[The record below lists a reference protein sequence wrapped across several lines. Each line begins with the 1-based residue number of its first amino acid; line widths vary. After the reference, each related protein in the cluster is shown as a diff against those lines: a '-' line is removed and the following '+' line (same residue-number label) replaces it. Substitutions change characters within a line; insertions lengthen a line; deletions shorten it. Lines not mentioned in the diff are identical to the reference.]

1 LTLVTGGAGYIG
13 SVGVD
18 EFRGG
23 TPPNPSFG
31 CGRSNQPPF
40 DPAACDECECTRHFF
55 EFLAP
60 ATVCLSSGANP
71 CFTKGLMTHWPSE
84 ELEKIAAADEL
95 QLASARP
102 DGRLRKPVTIW
113 VVRLGDDVYVRSV
126 NGRTSHWF
134 RSTEDRHEGHIRA
147 GGVDKDV
154 RFVEAGDDVND
165 EIEAAY
171 RTKYGHYGAS
181 YVDPLFTPGAKA
193 ATLELVPR

>member
-1 LTLVTGGAGYIG
+1 
-13 SVGVD
+13 
-18 EFRGG
+18 
-23 TPPNPSFG
+23 
-31 CGRSNQPPF
+31 
-40 DPAACDECECTRHFF
+40 
-55 EFLAP
+55 
-60 ATVCLSSGANP
+60 
-71 CFTKGLMTHWPSE
+71 MTDWPRE

-113 VVRLGDDVYVRSV
+113 VVRLGDDIYVRSV
-126 NGRTSHWF
+126 NGRNSHWF
-134 RSTEDRHEGHIRA
+134 RGVEDRHEGHIRA

-171 RTKYGHYGAS
+171 RTKYRQYNAS
-181 YVDPLFTPGAKA
+181 VVEPLFTPGAKA

>member
-1 LTLVTGGAGYIG
+1 
-13 SVGVD
+13 
-18 EFRGG
+18 
-23 TPPNPSFG
+23 
-31 CGRSNQPPF
+31 
-40 DPAACDECECTRHFF
+40 
-55 EFLAP
+55 
-60 ATVCLSSGANP
+60 
-71 CFTKGLMTHWPSE
+71 MTDWPSE
-84 ELEKIAAADEL
+84 ELERIAAADEL

-134 RSTEDRHEGHIRA
+134 RGAEDRHEGHIHA

-171 RTKYGHYGAS
+171 RTKYRHYDAS
-181 YVDPLFTPGAKA
+181 VVDPLFTPRAKA

>member
-1 LTLVTGGAGYIG
+1 
-13 SVGVD
+13 
-18 EFRGG
+18 
-23 TPPNPSFG
+23 
-31 CGRSNQPPF
+31 
-40 DPAACDECECTRHFF
+40 
-55 EFLAP
+55 
-60 ATVCLSSGANP
+60 
-71 CFTKGLMTHWPSE
+71 MTNWPRE

-113 VVRLGDDVYVRSV
+113 VVRLGDDIYVRSV
-126 NGRTSHWF
+126 NGRNSHWF
-134 RSTEDRHEGHIRA
+134 RGVEDRHEGHIRA

-171 RTKYGHYGAS
+171 RTKYGHYDAS
-181 YVDPLFTPGAKA
+181 VVDPLFTPGAKA